1 MRAAAFLVGAKCEF
15 FRLVAVLGFIVVL
28 VLIAVLVAAIFVLV
42 LGIVVVF
49 VLIVVFVFHD
59 FLISFFILIFY
70 ESGVSAYRNQSLTP
84 SKGKCNS
91 T

>member
-1 MRAAAFLVGAKCEF
+1 MVGAKCEF

-49 VLIVVFVFHD
+49 VFHD

>member
-1 MRAAAFLVGAKCEF
+1 MRAAAFLVGAKCEL

-28 VLIAVLVAAIFVLV
+28 VLIAVLVAAI
-42 LGIVVVF
+42 F

-84 SKGKCNS
+84 SKGKCNP

>member
-1 MRAAAFLVGAKCEF
+1 MRAVAFLVGAKCEL
-15 FRLVAVLGFIVVL
+15 FRLVAVLGFIV
-28 VLIAVLVAAIFVLV
+28 IAVLVAAIFVLV

>member
-1 MRAAAFLVGAKCEF
+1 MVGAKCEL